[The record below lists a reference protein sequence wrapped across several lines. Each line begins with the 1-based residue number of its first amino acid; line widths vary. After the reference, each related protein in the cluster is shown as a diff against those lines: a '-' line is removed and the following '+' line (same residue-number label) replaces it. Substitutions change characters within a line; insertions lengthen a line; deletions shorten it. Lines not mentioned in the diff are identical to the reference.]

1 VALMPRSTR
10 HAKDRAATLILWTVM
25 AATCA
30 LLLGILAFLVARGW
44 SVISWEF
51 LTSPPRDQMTAG
63 GILTPIVGTL
73 QLVGVSMAFAFP
85 VGVFSA
91 VYLVE
96 YAKDDMFTRFLR
108 LAVRSL
114 AGVPS
119 VVFGLFGLTFFVIFL
134 KFGSSLLSAGLTLGC
149 LVLPVI
155 VGASESA
162 LLAVP
167 KDYRDASYA
176 MGATRWQTIRK
187 VVLPAAFPSI
197 ITGAVLSVGR
207 VAGETAPIIFTGAAF
222 FTPRIAKGL
231 FDEIMALPYH
241 ILVLATAGTHIE
253 KTRPIQYG
261 TVLVLLAIVLGIT
274 LFGVLWRARLRR
286 RARG

>member
-1 VALMPRSTR
+1 MPRSAR
-10 HAKDRAATLILWTVM
+10 HIKDRAATLLLWIVM

-30 LLLGILAFLVARGW
+30 LLFGILAFLIAKGW
-44 SVISWEF
+44 SALSWEF
-51 LTSPPRDQMTAG
+51 LTRPPRDQMTAG

-73 QLVGVSMAFAFP
+73 QLIGVSMAFAFP
-85 VGVFSA
+85 VGVFTA

-176 MGATRWQTIRK
+176 LGATRWQTIRK

-222 FTPRIAKGL
+222 FTPGIAKSL

-261 TVLVLLAIVLGIT
+261 TVLVLLALVLGVT
-274 LFGVLWRARLRR
+274 LFGVLWRARLRQ

>member
-1 VALMPRSTR
+1 MPRSAR

>member
-1 VALMPRSTR
+1 MPLSKR
-10 HAKDRAATLILWTVM
+10 HAKDLAATVALWALM
-25 AATCA
+25 AAVCA
-30 LLLGILAFLVARGW
+30 LLAGILVFLVSRGW

-51 LTSPPRDQMTAG
+51 LTRPPRDQMTAG
-63 GILTPIVGTL
+63 GILTPLVGTL
-73 QLVGVSMAFAFP
+73 QLVGVSMGFAFP
-85 VGVFSA
+85 VGVFTA

-96 YAKDDMFTRFLR
+96 YAKDDAFTRALR

-222 FTPRIAKGL
+222 FAPRIAKSI

-261 TVLVLLAIVLGIT
+261 TVLVLLALVLGVT
-274 LFGVLWRARLRR
+274 LFGVLWRARLRQ